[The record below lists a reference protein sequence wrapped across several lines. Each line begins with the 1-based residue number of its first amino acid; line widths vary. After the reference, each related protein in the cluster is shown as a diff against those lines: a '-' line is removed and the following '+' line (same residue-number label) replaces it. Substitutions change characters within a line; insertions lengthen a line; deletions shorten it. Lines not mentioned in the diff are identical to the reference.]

1 MHRKMLGK
9 DAQETTML
17 KEDARKNVSMP
28 YDILND
34 SPFARVDSV
43 WSRIFDSGFKKE
55 NK

>member
-1 MHRKMLGK
+1 
-9 DAQETTML
+9 ML